1 MSNQSHLNLATRE
14 LAEAL
19 HKPIIRTFY
28 DKYWYIKICW
38 KGLASLKFEIDKLDI
53 DKLAKVPTDLNSLK
67 IKVDKLDVKVIP
79 DSVDLGKLSDV
90 VKTDVVKKD
99 KYDELIK
106 KVDAIKAT
114 DTSNLLKKT
123 DYDTKI
129 SETEKNY
136 WSCHNLQHKNLKV
149 NFRKFCSEIST
160 SKINT

>member
-1 MSNQSHLNLATRE
+1 MNLAIRE

-19 HKPIIRTFY
+19 HKPIIRKFCG
-28 DKYWYIKICW
+28 KCWYIKICW
-38 KGLASLKFEIDKLDI
+38 KGLASLKFKIDKLDI

-67 IKVDKLDVKVIP
+67 NKVDKLDVDKLIP

-106 KVDAIKAT
+106 KVDAIKTT

-129 SETEKNY
+129 SETEKDY

-149 NFRKFCSEIST
+149 NCRKFCSEIST